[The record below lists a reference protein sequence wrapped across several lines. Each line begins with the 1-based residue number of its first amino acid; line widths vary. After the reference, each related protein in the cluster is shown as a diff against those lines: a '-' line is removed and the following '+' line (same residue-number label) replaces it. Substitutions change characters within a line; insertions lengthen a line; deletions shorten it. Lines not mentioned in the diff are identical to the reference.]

1 MQIDSTKR
9 FSNRVDNYVKY
20 RPGYPDEVIKFLQK
34 ECNLSDG
41 SVIADIGSGTGIF
54 TALLLNKGYKV
65 YAVEPNNDMQQAA
78 IHQFGENKNFVPVNN
93 GAEATALPGKSI
105 DLIVCAQ
112 AFHWF
117 NNEKT
122 HAEFRR
128 ILKDEGQAA
137 LIWNN
142 RQADADD
149 FSIAYE
155 DILKTHTKEYSE
167 VNHRNISESDLK
179 ALFRNG
185 EYKAVYYPN
194 VQVFDEGGLAG
205 RAFSSSYVPPEG
217 TEEGEKFRKLL
228 KDIFEKYNQNGK
240 VSFHYTTEVYLG
252 RV

>member
-9 FSNRVDNYVKY
+9 FSNRVDNDVKY

-65 YAVEPNNDMQQAA
+65 YAVEPNDDMQQSA
-78 IHQFGENKNFVPVNN
+78 IHQFGENENFVPVNDS
-93 GAEATALPGKSI
+93 AEATTLTDNSI

-142 RQADADD
+142 RQAD
-149 FSIAYE
+149 
-155 DILKTHTKEYSE
+155 
-167 VNHRNISESDLK
+167 
-179 ALFRNG
+179 
-185 EYKAVYYPN
+185 
-194 VQVFDEGGLAG
+194 
-205 RAFSSSYVPPEG
+205 
-217 TEEGEKFRKLL
+217 
-228 KDIFEKYNQNGK
+228 
-240 VSFHYTTEVYLG
+240 
-252 RV
+252 